1 MSDSAA
7 ASARS
12 LRHLMRFT
20 RSAAC
25 VVHLAFPSLTPV
37 ARESWTWGGEL
48 WGKANF
54 THCHAP
60 SDLLKSPDR
69 HGSML
74 KQWRPSLSSSSRT
87 LSACATL
94 TRARAPGLS
103 RRRRMRDAPMHRT
116 TRDTQGCEHSCRRLD
131 RREQLQEAVVEEDG
145 RGTRF
150 ARQGARRMR
159 RTCGAS
165 DGRVGQGQ
173 AGWAPA
179 GGSARPSAAADTLH
193 VRAALAAA
201 VA

>member
-94 TRARAPGLS
+94 TPARAPGRT
-103 RRRRMRDAPMHRT
+103 RRRRLRGEPMYPASRT
-116 TRDTQGCEHSCRRLD
+116 TTGCARFCCGLG

-150 ARQGARRMR
+150 ASLGARRRR